1 MGHQNE
7 TGKWRA
13 AIITKVV
20 LPDLEDILG
29 GFCIDG
35 TASSVLLAHDGQ
47 QVKNAQDAALA
58 VVRGDKFSSP
68 VAAALSGVLHAP
80 AWSTDRTLIL
90 IHLGGDDLNEA
101 WRKLIYSADDEL
113 RNVFNQRAAL
123 MSSVGTAETRNLY
136 ACVKVL
142 ALSCNGRDLGTF
154 GRTLAELL
162 LAAAEWWNEGHTTDC
177 ENSPP
182 VRRASVRGEGIGRKL
197 GAPTQPIWTESIP
210 IAEVI
215 HHLSTPFATFFIAL
229 ENFVDGVWTWDQLQ
243 DNARMWIRGIRDLRP
258 ILLGEGDSEWLR
270 AKGGQPLSK
279 TLGEPVLKKIREM
292 LDRPQGEAFR
302 QLERALSGRV
312 SDEQAV
318 RAILK
323 KCSVCDMRSWWREVR
338 QSVETSGK
346 PGKIQTGTR
355 PVEPI

>member
-7 TGKWRA
+7 TGEWRA
-13 AIITKVV
+13 AIITKV
-20 LPDLEDILG
+20 LAPDDGDILG

-35 TASSVLLAHDGQ
+35 TDSFVLLAHEGQ
-47 QVKNAQDAALA
+47 RVENAEAAALA
-58 VVRGDKFSSP
+58 VVRGDKFSSD
-68 VAAALSGVLHAP
+68 VAAALSGVLHDP

-90 IHLGGDDLNEA
+90 IHLGGDDLSEA
-101 WRKLIYSADDEL
+101 WRTLICSAGDEL
-113 RNVFNQRAAL
+113 GNVFNQRAAL
-123 MSSVGTAETRNLY
+123 MSSVGTAEKQNLNT
-136 ACVKVL
+136 CVKVL
-142 ALSCNGRDLGTF
+142 ASSCNGKDPGTF
-154 GRTLAELL
+154 RPTLAKLL

-177 ENSPP
+177 ENSP
-182 VRRASVRGEGIGRKL
+182 VRRASVRGEGIGGKL
-197 GAPTQPIWTESIP
+197 GAPAQPIRTESIL

-279 TLGEPVLKKIREM
+279 TLGEPVLKVIREM
-292 LDRPQGEAFR
+292 LDRPEGEAFR

-323 KCSVCDMRSWWREVR
+323 KCSVCEMRSWWREVR

-355 PVEPI
+355 SVEPI